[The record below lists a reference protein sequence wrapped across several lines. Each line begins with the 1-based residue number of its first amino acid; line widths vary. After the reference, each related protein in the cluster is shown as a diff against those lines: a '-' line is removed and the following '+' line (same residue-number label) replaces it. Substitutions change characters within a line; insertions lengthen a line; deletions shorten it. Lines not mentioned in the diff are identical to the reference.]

1 MRNLSVT
8 SSLLIAFLFSFQ
20 LFAVDNPDLDQ
31 DVDQLNQE
39 ECTNQA
45 YQQCLDD
52 VCLTSDSTDCTQ
64 QCQSLA
70 NDKCQQQ
77 QDE

>member
-1 MRNLSVT
+1 MRNLSLT
-8 SSLLIAFLFSFQ
+8 SSLLVAFLFSFQ
-20 LFAVDNPDLDQ
+20 LYAVDDPVIDEG
-31 DVDQLNQE
+31 VNQFNQQ
-39 ECTNQA
+39 ECTNQS